1 MRVASP
7 NSIAAALLA
16 SALLLLLVAVPAAD
30 AAYPGRPGLIV
41 FSLTFHKGNEAGAGG
56 TETGG
61 LYALRPGKAQAR
73 PLTNNPRDVEPSF
86 APSGRKLAFVRRGE
100 QVPGQSYETTSIST
114 LDLRTGAVRQLT
126 SDYDD
131 LDPSLGPHGMIV
143 FSRYRPADNSNEIVL
158 RSADGRLRHLT
169 SGSANDRY
177 PVFTPNGKRIVFVRA
192 RDQEGPRTALMSM
205 CLNGRG
211 VRTLGHQR
219 VASYLDISP
228 SGRLLAFNAVHKL
241 ANGQLSAGS
250 WTWPVSGGPLRLLAS
265 SGSHPAFS
273 PGGDKLVYSNNGGL
287 WVRPALHGPARRIF
301 KAEFEF
307 ESGNGALALDPTWQ
321 PLR

>member
-1 MRVASP
+1 MRVASR
-7 NSIAAALLA
+7 NSIAAALIA
-16 SALLLLLVAVPAAD
+16 SAMLLLLIAAPAAD

-41 FSLTFHKGNEAGAGG
+41 FSLTFHEGNESGTGG

-61 LYALRPGKAQAR
+61 LYALRSRKGKAR
-73 PLTNNPRDVEPSF
+73 PLTDNPRDVEPSF

-100 QVPGQSYETTSIST
+100 QVPGQPYETTSIST

-126 SDYDD
+126 SGYDD
-131 LDPSLGPHGMIV
+131 LDPSFGPRGMIV
-143 FSRYRPADNSNEIVL
+143 FSRYRPADNSNQIVL
-158 RSADGRLRHLT
+158 RAAGGRLRHLT
-169 SGSANDRY
+169 SGDANDRY
-177 PVFTPNGKRIVFVRA
+177 AAFTPNGKRIVFVRA
-192 RDQEGPRTALMSM
+192 RDQEWPRTALMSM
-205 CLNGRG
+205 RLNGRG

-228 SGRLLAFNAVHKL
+228 SGRLLAFNAVHEL

-273 PGGDKLVYSNNGGL
+273 PRGDKLVYSNNAGL
-287 WVRPALHGPARRIF
+287 WVRPALHGPPRQIF
-301 KAEFEF
+301 QADYDF
-307 ESGNGALALDPTWQ
+307 ESGNGALAQDPTWQ